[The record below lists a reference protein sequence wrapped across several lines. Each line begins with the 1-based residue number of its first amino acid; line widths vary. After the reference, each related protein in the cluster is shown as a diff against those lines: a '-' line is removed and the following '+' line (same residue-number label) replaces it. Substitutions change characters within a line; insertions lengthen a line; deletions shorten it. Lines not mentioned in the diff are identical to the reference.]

1 MILTFLLEGGLAQSL
16 VGTLPLLG
24 IVAVFYFF
32 MIRPQAQKQKK
43 QVSFI
48 SALGKGDEVVTNSG
62 MIGRI
67 NKIEDNVITLQID
80 TKTFIKVLRSSISN
94 ELTESFVSK
103 DEEK

>member
-1 MILTFLLEGGLAQSL
+1 MILTFLLEGGLGQSL

-67 NKIEDNVITLQID
+67 NKIEGDVITLQID
-80 TKTFIKVLRSSISN
+80 TKTFIRVLRSSISN
-94 ELTESFVSK
+94 ELTDSFGTK
-103 DEEK
+103 EEEK